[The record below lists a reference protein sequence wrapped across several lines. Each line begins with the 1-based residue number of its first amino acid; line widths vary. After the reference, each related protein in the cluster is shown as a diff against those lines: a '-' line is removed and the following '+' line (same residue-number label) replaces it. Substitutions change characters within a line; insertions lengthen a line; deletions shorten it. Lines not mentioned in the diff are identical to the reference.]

1 MEPTPLRPNGEV
13 GLEVTLG
20 GEAYSLPVLSM
31 RRNREWLGQFSSGLT
46 GIVDGIGQPK
56 TLDEVASSIAGYAER
71 FMDMLIAY
79 DYSKV
84 LPDREW
90 IDTHATDGE
99 VYTAIQKVSEV
110 ATPFGSNLLGLALMQ
125 AAAKVR
131 ASLRRSSGPAPTT
144 GGRQKKPKAA

>member
-1 MEPTPLRPNGEV
+1 MEPTPLRPNGES

-20 GEAYSLPVLSM
+20 GEAYRLPVLSM
-31 RRNREWLGQFSSGLT
+31 RRNREWLAQFSTDLT

-56 TLDEVASSIAGYAER
+56 SLTEVAEAVNSYAQK
-71 FMDMLIAY
+71 FLDMLIAY
-79 DYSKV
+79 DWTGV
-84 LPDREW
+84 LPSRESL
-90 IDTHATDGE
+90 DETATDGE

-131 ASLRRSSGPAPTT
+131 QSLRRSSGPAPST
-144 GGRQKKPKAA
+144 GGRRKSSKAA